1 MEVSSYAL
9 WIRFAV
15 ALLIGALIG
24 LEREFVQQ
32 RREGQEF
39 GGIRTFPLLALLGGV
54 GAYLSDQFGPL
65 AFVISYLGALTV
77 LAISLLAPVLK
88 GREMGITT
96 EVAGLLMPLLGGV
109 IVSGQVELGAALGAV
124 MALVL
129 ALKPNLHS
137 LARRMDW
144 VDLRAALEFAIITAV
159 ILPLVPNR
167 GFGPGGVLNP
177 FQIWL
182 MVVLVSGLSFTGY
195 VLIKLMG
202 AKQGLGLTAL
212 LGGIVSSTAT
222 TMSFAGRR
230 GSSAIMLA
238 FGILLASSV
247 MVPRMLIEVGIV
259 NPGLLSEVAP
269 PLLMML
275 LADLVLVI
283 YFWRWKVSSLTDEGS
298 QVDLSNPL
306 RLRTAFAFA
315 VMFAIVLVIIKLAG
329 DAYGSA
335 GVLGT
340 SVLAGITGVDSITL
354 SAANLANSGV
364 LSENLA
370 ARAIVLAGVTNTVAK
385 AAMGSVLGSPALRR
399 PLLITLGI
407 VAAVGL
413 ISGAALLT

>member
-1 MEVSSYAL
+1 MQVSSYAL
-9 WIRFAV
+9 WMRFAV

-54 GAYLSDQFGPL
+54 GAYLSEQFGPL
-65 AFVISYLGALTV
+65 AFVVSYLGALTI
-77 LAISLLAPVLK
+77 LAISILAPVLK

-109 IVSGQVELGAALGAV
+109 IVSGQVELGAALGVV

-129 ALKPNLHS
+129 ALKPSLHS
-137 LARRMDW
+137 LARTMDW

-159 ILPLVPNR
+159 ILPLVPNQ

-195 VLIKLMG
+195 VSMKALGTKL
-202 AKQGLGLTAL
+202 GLGLTAL

-230 GSSAIMLA
+230 DSSASMLT

-247 MVPRMLIEVGIV
+247 MVPRMLIEVAII
-259 NPGLLSEVAP
+259 NPGLLGAVAT
-269 PLLMML
+269 PLLIMFVVDML
-275 LADLVLVI
+275 IVFYLWRWKISPLTDETSRIELGNPLKLRTAFTFAAMFALVLVI
-283 YFWRWKVSSLTDEGS
+283 V
-298 QVDLSNPL
+298 
-306 RLRTAFAFA
+306 
-315 VMFAIVLVIIKLAG
+315 KLAG
-329 DAYGSA
+329 DAFGSA

-340 SVLAGITGVDSITL
+340 SVLAGVTGVDSITL
-354 SAANLANSGV
+354 SAANLANYGT
-364 LSENLA
+364 LSNSLA
-370 ARAIVLAGVTNTVAK
+370 ARAIVLAGVTNTIAK
-385 AAMGSVLGSPALRR
+385 AAMGSLLGSSGLRR
-399 PLLITLGI
+399 QLLIALGI
-407 VAAVGL
+407 VAAAGF
-413 ISGAALLT
+413 ISGAALLF